1 MLARIL
7 LAFAALAA
15 LPAAAQSP
23 CPARLFVSG
32 WFSTVHV
39 FDACTGQYL
48 RDLDTRSRLAGA
60 MAVRLGPDGLLY
72 AVAETTGAVQRY
84 RNDTL
89 DYVDTFAQVPG
100 IGATGL
106 VFDADG
112 VAYVDGYNS
121 DDVKRFD
128 RTGAPLGPAF
138 PARASGLGGPDNG
151 MTFGPDGNL
160 YLPGWDSNN
169 VVRWDPRTGE
179 TSVAVASR
187 TAGLLNTRGLLA
199 TRDGANMFITSEG
212 SGAVLKWNLASGV
225 VTPFTTGLSGPT
237 GIAWGVD
244 GNLLVSNA
252 NGVERIDPATGARLG
267 PFIPDGTG
275 GISGQV
281 FIAVISAPASTASS
295 PVSAKTLGSRA
306 TASPMATLFGG
317 FELSA
322 ASTVYILVRG
332 NSLGTLGVT
341 QAFLDSPRVRLF
353 DSQGHDMLTDSLGA
367 AGITGCASNQN
378 SGAPVV
384 TYYTNVRG
392 QPAHARDACT
402 AQTLPAGVYTFTVT
416 PSTSGSVSAPA
427 TGEILFEV
435 TLGSG
440 AGTVTR
446 TLGSR
451 ATVTPGATLFG
462 GFELAASAPVYVL
475 VRGNSLG
482 TLGVTQGFLD
492 SPRVRLFD
500 SQGHD
505 LVTDNLG
512 APGLTGCTN
521 LNSAG
526 PVVSYYTTVRNQA
539 PSARDGCTARTLPAG
554 VYTFTVT
561 PSTSGAVSAPASGEV
576 LFEVTLSP

>member
-1 MLARIL
+1 VLHRFLSL
-7 LAFAALAA
+7 LAALLA
-15 LPAAAQSP
+15 LPAAAQAP

-32 WFSTVHV
+32 WQSTVHV

-48 RDLDTRSRLAGA
+48 RDLDTRARLAGA

-72 AVAETTGAVQRY
+72 AVAETGGVIQKY

-89 DYVDTFAQVPG
+89 EYVGPFVQVPG

-106 VFDADG
+106 VFDAAG
-112 VAYVDGYNS
+112 IAYVDGYAS

-128 RTGAPLGPAF
+128 RAGAALAPAF
-138 PARASGLGGPDNG
+138 PANASGLNGPDNG

-160 YLPGWDSNN
+160 YIPGWDSNN
-169 VVRWDPRTGE
+169 VVRWNPGTGE
-179 TSVAVASR
+179 TTVAVAAR
-187 TAGLLNTRGLLA
+187 TAGLFHTRGLLVS
-199 TRDGANMFITSEG
+199 RDGQFIFITSEG
-212 SGAVLKWNLASGV
+212 SGTVLKWRLATGEVSV
-225 VTPFTTGLSGPT
+225 LATGLTQPT
-237 GIAWGVD
+237 GIDYGLD
-244 GNLLVSNA
+244 GKLLVSSA
-252 NGVERIDPATGARLG
+252 DSVVRIDPETGQQLSV
-267 PFIPDGTG
+267 FIPNGTG
-275 GISGQV
+275 GISAQV
-281 FIAVISAPASTASS
+281 FLAVIPAPTPSI
-295 PVSAKTLGSRA
+295 PVTAKTLGSRA
-306 TASPMATLFGG
+306 TASPAATLFGG

-322 ASTVYILVRG
+322 ASTVYLLVRG

-341 QAFLDSPRVRLF
+341 QGFLDSPRVRLF

-367 AGITGCASNQN
+367 SGITGCASNQD

-392 QPAHARDACT
+392 QPPHVRDACT
-402 AQTLPAGVYTFTVT
+402 SQALPAGVYTFTVT
-416 PSTSGSVSAPA
+416 PSTSGSVSSPNS
-427 TGEILFEV
+427 GEILFEV

-440 AGTVTR
+440 AGTITK

-482 TLGVTQGFLD
+482 TLGVTQSFLD

-500 SQGHD
+500 SQGRD

-512 APGLTGCTN
+512 AAGLTGCST

-526 PVVSYYTTVRNQA
+526 LVVGYYTTVRNQA
-539 PSARDGCTARTLPAG
+539 PHARDGCTAQTLPAG
-554 VYTFTVT
+554 VYTFAVT
-561 PSTSGAVSAPASGEV
+561 PSTTGAVSNPASGEV